1 MVDWPHFLFIFLV
14 LALRS
19 DVLFSYSKCH
29 KIAQNP
35 FKTINDRADDERRIL
50 LPFMPIES
58 QWCKIF
64 RFGFGFIL
72 LCVRL
77 HFDVVYNGQETHF
90 LRTQSVKNIR
100 MTRTNSAKFA
110 IELPFFPVDYLIYM
124 QNGFNE
130 QVSEKEVF
138 SFIYKNLYQPS

>member
-1 MVDWPHFLFIFLV
+1 M
-14 LALRS
+14 
-19 DVLFSYSKCH
+19 
-29 KIAQNP
+29 IAQTTREEYYCRLCQSSLNGA
-35 FKTINDRADDERRIL
+35 TI
-50 LPFMPIES
+50 FS
-58 QWCKIF
+58 
-64 RFGFGFIL
+64 FGFGFIL

-77 HFDVVYNGQETHF
+77 HFDVVYNGQETHS

-100 MTRTNSAKFA
+100 MTRTNSAKFT

-130 QVSEKEVF
+130 QVSEEEVF

>member
-1 MVDWPHFLFIFLV
+1 MWLIGHIFCSFFLCLPFVRTFYFHTV
-14 LALRS
+14 
-19 DVLFSYSKCH
+19 KCH

-35 FKTINDRADDERRIL
+35 FKTINDRTDDERRIL

-64 RFGFGFIL
+64 SFGFGFIL

-77 HFDVVYNGQETHF
+77 HFDVVYNGQETHS

-100 MTRTNSAKFA
+100 MTRTNSAKFT

-130 QVSEKEVF
+130 P
-138 SFIYKNLYQPS
+138 SFRR